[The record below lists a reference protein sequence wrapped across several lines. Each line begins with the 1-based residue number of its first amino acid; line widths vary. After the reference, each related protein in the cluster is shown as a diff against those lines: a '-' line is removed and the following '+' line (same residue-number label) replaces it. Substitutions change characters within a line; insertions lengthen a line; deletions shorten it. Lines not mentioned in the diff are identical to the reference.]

1 MQKKKKKK
9 GGGGQCSS
17 SLQTCSSFRARYMT
31 SMHPLGLLGSKHQKH
46 GWGVAPFDLNEWQ
59 RSREAR
65 NGAGLHRDN
74 QNGNN
79 THKASWYVNSF

>member
-1 MQKKKKKK
+1 
-9 GGGGQCSS
+9 
-17 SLQTCSSFRARYMT
+17 MT
-31 SMHPLGLLGSKHQKH
+31 SIHPFGLLGSKHPKH
-46 GWGVAPFDLNEWQ
+46 GWGVAPFDLNEWHRCQ
-59 RSREAR
+59 ETR